1 MENILEHRHYV
12 FDSDPHFSID
22 PITRVITNQ
31 SKEKTKLIQY
41 DHNSERFT
49 FEIPRYVEG
58 HDMSL
63 SNRVEIHYINISGSS
78 TDKNEDVYICEDK
91 QLNEENGDKVVFSWL
106 ISRNATIYAGK
117 LNFLVKFICSEE
129 DKITYA
135 WNTAIFTDITIA
147 NGMNN
152 GEPIVEEYSDILQQ
166 WYDKL
171 ISLNVVDKELS
182 LTSENPVQNKV
193 ITEALD
199 KKLSK
204 VENGSEDKF
213 LNEKGEYVEI
223 KNCSDVKANPTEAP
237 TEDLSKLKVGETVYA
252 IPKEILQG
260 TTAPTTETVGELG
273 QFYTDTTSGTS
284 YQCKSIV
291 EGVYTWVEMVD
302 KNQLDTKITKPDNP
316 SVESLLRINANGS
329 TQLMQIGNYSGGAI
343 KGRIPAYV
351 DATKEYN
358 KVVPSGI
365 LVTGTPTGDGHAANK
380 KYVDDAIANVG
391 GGSGGSKSYLHTFT
405 VYGDLDG
412 TTNNIAAEGYFY
424 STSQSTNMFVINGDT
439 ISINASNL
447 QTITSNILVY
457 DSGASNPIGI
467 YVPEQW
473 WYFTIQ
479 STYTL
484 TKVVDVA
491 TEV

>member
-22 PITRVITNQ
+22 PITRAITNQ

-171 ISLNVVDKELS
+171 VSLNVVDNELS
-182 LTSENPVQNKV
+182 LESENPVQNKV
-193 ITEALD
+193 ITEELEKKQD
-199 KKLSK
+199 KLTAGNNITI
-204 VENGSEDKF
+204 ENGVISAQGGGNDNT
-213 LNEKGEYVEI
+213 LKG
-223 KNCSDVKANPTEAP
+223 N
-237 TEDLSKLKVGETVYA
+237 G
-252 IPKEILQG
+252 
-260 TTAPTTETVGELG
+260 APTTETIGEIG
-273 QFYTDTTSGTS
+273 QDYIDTTTGTS
-284 YQCKSIV
+284 YQCTSIID
-291 EGVYTWVEMVD
+291 GVYTWVKLIKETDIAQNNGDYGLV
-302 KNQLDTKITKPDNP
+302 KL
-316 SVESLLRINANGS
+316 GS
-329 TQLMQIGNYSGGAI
+329 TGYGFVVRADGTLACNTPSTTVMDGQNQAYQPITTSTIAYAI
-343 KGRIPAYV
+343 KQGLINPNLSPYFSAKWTDEERAKAMATLGKTAFIHEFVFIYEIETHAVYVVMDTVEKKGFDTFKNIRIDIALNIWGVKNIY
-351 DATKEYN
+351 E
-358 KVVPSGI
+358 SEGI
-365 LVTGTPTGDGHAANK
+365 FRTDF
-380 KYVDDAIANVG
+380 Y
-391 GGSGGSKSYLHTFT
+391 KSHY
-405 VYGDLDG
+405 
-412 TTNNIAAEGYFY
+412 TNERGE
-424 STSQSTNMFVINGDT
+424 S
-439 ISINASNL
+439 
-447 QTITSNILVY
+447 VY
-457 DSGASNPIGI
+457 DIGI
-467 YVPEQW
+467 KTENDDYLIDENN
-473 WYFTIQ
+473 FTLVSEKII
-479 STYTL
+479 
-484 TKVVDVA
+484 
-491 TEV
+491 

>member
-171 ISLNVVDKELS
+171 VSLNVVDNELS
-182 LTSENPVQNKV
+182 FESENPVQNKV
-193 ITEALD
+193 ITEALS

-204 VENGSEDKF
+204 VENGSENKF

-223 KNCSDVKANPTEAP
+223 ESGSNVEANPTKEA
-237 TEDLSKLKVGETVYA
+237 TEDLSKLQVGETVYD
-252 IPKEILQG
+252 IPKNLYGEG
-260 TTAPTTETVGELG
+260 TPTT
-273 QFYTDTTSGTS
+273 
-284 YQCKSIV
+284 
-291 EGVYTWVEMVD
+291 
-302 KNQLDTKITKPDNP
+302 
-316 SVESLLRINANGS
+316 
-329 TQLMQIGNYSGGAI
+329 AI
-343 KGRIPAYV
+343 KGKQGQKYIDTKTDKVYIYIDNVWVNLISGNTIKGSNGFLFSEDILKLNSAYKSNI
-351 DATKEYN
+351 DGEHDNGTKDDNYLYYRPLPITILNYKYAVKRALTHPEDFN
-358 KVVPSGI
+358 DSTQSRFIKNEWSDTEKAKARETLGI
-365 LVTGTPTGDGHAANK
+365 TS
-380 KYVDDAIANVG
+380 G
-391 GGSGGSKSYLHTFT
+391 GGSSGGLYVHYFELFDEGAYYT
-405 VYGDLDG
+405 
-412 TTNNIAAEGYFY
+412 GYFY
-424 STSQSTNMFVINGDT
+424 STTSEKVITANENTLYIGNPAPSAIMGDFNSTIVGTPIYTDGNVFIQVNF
-439 ISINASNL
+439 
-447 QTITSNILVY
+447 
-457 DSGASNPIGI
+457 DSFYGGFIF
-467 YVPEQW
+467 ECTLLE
-473 WYFTIQ
+473 YFNE
-479 STYTL
+479 
-484 TKVVDVA
+484 VVTGV
-491 TEV
+491 